1 MKRLLNWFNN
11 KWGWFFTNGHKQI
24 QKQDEYLVDMDT
36 IHIALYN
43 AKRFNLEIEV
53 VYEALKHLKQNPSLS
68 ISEAIT
74 EGYKNWVK

>member
-1 MKRLLNWFNN
+1 MKRLSNWFNN
-11 KWGWFFTNGHKQI
+11 KWGWFFTNGNKQI

-43 AKRFNLEIEV
+43 AKRLDLEIEV
-53 VYEALKHLKQNPSLS
+53 VYEALKFLKQNPSSS